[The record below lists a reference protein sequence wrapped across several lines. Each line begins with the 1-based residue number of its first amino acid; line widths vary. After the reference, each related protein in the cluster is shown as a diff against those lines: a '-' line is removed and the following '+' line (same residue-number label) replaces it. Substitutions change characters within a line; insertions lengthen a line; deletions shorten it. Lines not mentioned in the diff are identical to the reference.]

1 MILEMIM
8 LEEKTMTINKT
19 FQLLDNNK
27 NIIPKVKIE
36 LLNLTTKITIN
47 KKLIGT
53 IEQDI
58 FENLF
63 NIGSYYIIK
72 DNNNNIIAK
81 SKKFNFPTTNII
93 ISNKYGN
100 ISLKQNILTINDQ
113 WEINCNN
120 NVDKRLIAFIPAFIN
135 STQKEN

>member
-1 MILEMIM
+1 M